1 MKIFTIIFS
10 WQVCWCFQCSH
21 NITDIMPIIIT
32 DIIVTDIIITDIII
46 TDITITNITIII
58 ITSPSL
64 TRLEV
69 LPVVALAALPARQP
83 GRT

>member
-1 MKIFTIIFS
+1 MKIFTTIFS

-46 TDITITNITIII
+46 TNITIII